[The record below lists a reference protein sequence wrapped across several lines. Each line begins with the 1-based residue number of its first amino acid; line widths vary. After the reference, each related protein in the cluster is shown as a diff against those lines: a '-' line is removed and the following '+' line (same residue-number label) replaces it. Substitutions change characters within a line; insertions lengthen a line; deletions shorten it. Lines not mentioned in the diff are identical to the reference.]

1 MEERFKKLF
10 ETEEDLYTDGSPII
24 LEKGVLLLDT
34 KSNKLV
40 IQMKFCN
47 ISEKPFKALYISF
60 DTYDT
65 SDVQMSP
72 VEYKYLDL
80 NVDYGRSFGADK
92 AIILENSI
100 VRSFKVN
107 KYSVVYDDNEIKTFS
122 PPFSQLPD
130 SDFLQNKFTNEEL
143 IKQYCIET
151 SRYSKYVPIQY
162 GNIWKCSCGK
172 WNSKYVCWNCKVL
185 KKDIFG
191 KISDPELTANKE
203 KRLEQEAFDKEI
215 QEAQRIKDQK
225 AEQIKRKRMRNI
237 AIAGCVLVVGG
248 ILYSSFVQPYITYQH
263 GKKLLSEK
271 KYDDSIAEFAKV
283 EGYKDAQSLID
294 DAYYQ
299 KGESLLKEKKFDE
312 AEAIF
317 ESLNNYKMTK
327 EAKYQKGLYLLE
339 QKEYDAAKEIFKEL
353 DDTEMRNEANYQKA
367 LDYVSQ
373 KRYDKA
379 ELLFRELKNRAYKDS
394 EDQYYSVKYQ
404 EGIGFMDAKNYS
416 SASSVFQNIKEYKDA
431 LSKWGECQYLLG
443 MENVSQK
450 KYDKAL
456 GYFQRIIDNNAGG
469 DNQETI
475 NEIINECYCKK
486 AEIYIK
492 KGDKEA
498 AKNILNSISESDESK
513 ELMMKMAM
521 FDLQKMTEFCYK
533 GALLQTILDKYGNPD
548 DKSLYR
554 ITNSRT
560 YHCDLYYDNCYFAGM
575 LGTVRLEFSSETDY
589 EYNESTKNTD
599 FKLGGIEW
607 ILEGD
612 NVVNKE
618 TMKKIYKEVK
628 RLLGKPSTEDKNFS
642 NEENS
647 KPHEILW
654 RASWN
659 EEYILMYLK
668 NSINFFDRKLE

>member
-34 KSNKLV
+34 KSNKLL

-60 DTYDT
+60 NTYDT
-65 SDVQMSP
+65 SDVQLSP

-130 SDFLQNKFTNEEL
+130 SDFLQNKLTNEEL

-237 AIAGCVLVVGG
+237 AIAGCVFVVGG

-283 EGYKDAQSLID
+283 EGYKDAQTLID
-294 DAYYQ
+294 DAYCQ
-299 KGESLLKEKKFDE
+299 KGESLLEEKKFDE
-312 AEAIF
+312 AEEIF

-373 KRYDKA
+373 KKYDKA

-404 EGIGFMDAKNYS
+404 EGLRFMDAKNYS

-431 LSKWGECQYLLG
+431 LSKWDECQYLLG
-443 MENVSQK
+443 MEEMSQK
-450 KYDKAL
+450 NYDEAL
-456 GYFQRIIDNNAGG
+456 KYFQKIIDSNAGK
-469 DNQETI
+469 DNQEK
-475 NEIINECYCKK
+475 INECYCKK

-513 ELMMKMAM
+513 KLMMKMAM
-521 FDLQKMTEFCYK
+521 FDLQKMTSFCHK
-533 GALLQTILDKYGNPD
+533 DELLQTILDMYGKPD
-548 DKSLYR
+548 KEYLYHT
-554 ITNSRT
+554 TNSKK
-560 YHCDLYYDNCYFAGM
+560 YYYDLHYDNCYFAGM
-575 LGTVRLEFSSETDY
+575 LGVVSLNFASEKNY
-589 EYNESTKNTD
+589 KYNERTKNTD
-599 FKLGGIEW
+599 FKLEDIDW
-607 ILEGD
+607 TLNDD

-618 TMKKIYKEVK
+618 TMEKLYKAIKKM
-628 RLLGKPSTEDKNFS
+628 LGTPSNEKKNFS
-642 NEENS
+642 EEENS
-647 KPHEILW
+647 ESHEIQW
-654 RASWN
+654 RVTWDDK
-659 EEYILMYLK
+659 YILSYS
-668 NSINFFDRKLE
+668 NYEIAFRNRNLE

>member
-431 LSKWGECQYLLG
+431 LS
-443 MENVSQK
+443 
-450 KYDKAL
+450 
-456 GYFQRIIDNNAGG
+456 
-469 DNQETI
+469 
-475 NEIINECYCKK
+475 
-486 AEIYIK
+486 
-492 KGDKEA
+492 
-498 AKNILNSISESDESK
+498 
-513 ELMMKMAM
+513 
-521 FDLQKMTEFCYK
+521 
-533 GALLQTILDKYGNPD
+533 
-548 DKSLYR
+548 
-554 ITNSRT
+554 
-560 YHCDLYYDNCYFAGM
+560 
-575 LGTVRLEFSSETDY
+575 
-589 EYNESTKNTD
+589 
-599 FKLGGIEW
+599 
-607 ILEGD
+607 
-612 NVVNKE
+612 
-618 TMKKIYKEVK
+618 
-628 RLLGKPSTEDKNFS
+628 
-642 NEENS
+642 
-647 KPHEILW
+647 
-654 RASWN
+654 
-659 EEYILMYLK
+659 
-668 NSINFFDRKLE
+668 

>member
-34 KSNKLV
+34 KSNKLL

-60 DTYDT
+60 NTYDT

-248 ILYSSFVQPYITYQH
+248 ILYSSFVQPYITYRH

-283 EGYKDAQSLID
+283 EGYKDAQSLMD
-294 DAYYQ
+294 DAYCQ

-312 AEAIF
+312 AEVIF

-367 LDYVSQ
+367 LDHVSQ
-373 KRYDKA
+373 KKYDKA

-404 EGIGFMDAKNYS
+404 EGIRFMDAKNYS

-443 MENVSQK
+443 MKNVSQK
-450 KYDKAL
+450 KYDEAL
-456 GYFQRIIDNNAGG
+456 GYFQRIIDNDAGG

-498 AKNILNSISESDESK
+498 AKNILNSIAESDECK
-513 ELMMKMAM
+513 ELMMKMAI
-521 FDLQKMTEFCYK
+521 FDLQKMTAFCYK
-533 GALLQTILDKYGNPD
+533 GALLQTILDKYGKPD

-560 YHCDLYYDNCYFAGM
+560 YHCDLYYDNCYFVGM

-599 FKLGGIEW
+599 FKLDGIEW

-628 RLLGKPSTEDKNFS
+628 RLLGKPSTENKNFS

-654 RASWN
+654 RVSWN
-659 EEYILMYLK
+659 EEYILMYSK
-668 NSINFFDRKLE
+668 NSIDFFDRKLE

>member
-299 KGESLLKEKKFDE
+299 KGESLLKEKKFD
-312 AEAIF
+312 
-317 ESLNNYKMTK
+317 SLNNYKLTK

-443 MENVSQK
+443 RENVSQK

-618 TMKKIYKEVK
+618 TMKKIYKEVN
-628 RLLGKPSTEDKNFS
+628 RLLGTPPTEDKNFS

>member
-373 KRYDKA
+373 KKYDKA

-404 EGIGFMDAKNYS
+404 EGIRFMDEKNYS

-443 MENVSQK
+443 MKNVSQK
-450 KYDKAL
+450 KYDEAL
-456 GYFQRIIDNNAGG
+456 GYFQRIIDNDAGG